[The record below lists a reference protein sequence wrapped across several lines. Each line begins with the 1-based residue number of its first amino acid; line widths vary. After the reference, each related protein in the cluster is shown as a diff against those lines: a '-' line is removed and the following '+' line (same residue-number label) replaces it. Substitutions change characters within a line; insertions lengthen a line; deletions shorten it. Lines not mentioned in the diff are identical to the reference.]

1 MVGYTYTRLYH
12 EYIYHI
18 SYIPYYTMNIRLI
31 SALLEALISGDATF
45 DFGLDAW
52 RGKKFGRCGRCP
64 TLVPWRFQPKFQQL
78 WPFTSYKY
86 L

>member
-1 MVGYTYTRLYH
+1 
-12 EYIYHI
+12 
-18 SYIPYYTMNIRLI
+18 MNIRLI

-52 RGKKFGRCGRCP
+52 RGKKFGP
-64 TLVPWRFQPKFQQL
+64 L
-78 WPFTSYKY
+78 WPLPNVGSMEVPTEVSTVMALYQ